1 MIEINTNDCQVVRDS
16 IGGRRPVDEQ
26 TFTSI
31 AILSERLERVRR
43 LGKNFS
49 NIKFSSAVRKLARNE
64 NIVAV

>member
-1 MIEINTNDCQVVRDS
+1 MIEINTDECQVVRDS
-16 IGGRRPVDEQ
+16 IDGRRPVDEQ

-31 AILSERLERVRR
+31 AILNERLERVRR

>member
-1 MIEINTNDCQVVRDS
+1 MIEMNTNEYQVVKDS
-16 IGGRRPVDEQ
+16 MDGRRPVDEQ

-49 NIKFSSAVRKLARNE
+49 NIKFSPAARKLARNE

>member
-16 IGGRRPVDEQ
+16 MDGRRPVDEQ
-26 TFTSI
+26 TFTSL

-49 NIKFSSAVRKLARNE
+49 NIKFSSAARKLARNE

>member
-1 MIEINTNDCQVVRDS
+1 MIEINTDDCQVVRDS
-16 IGGRRPVDEQ
+16 MDGRRPVDEQ

-31 AILSERLERVRR
+31 AILSERLARVRR

-49 NIKFSSAVRKLARNE
+49 NIKFSSAARKLARNE

>member
-16 IGGRRPVDEQ
+16 MDGRRPVDEQ

-49 NIKFSSAVRKLARNE
+49 NIKFSPAVRKLARNE